1 VSYEWL
7 IFDLDGT
14 ISDPKEGIVSSFNFA
29 LEHYGFASRSDAE
42 IAAYIGPPLDQTF
55 IELTGNHDP
64 LFIEMMVAKYR
75 ERYAE
80 FGYAENHLYPDIKQ
94 VLMGLK
100 EKDCCQLGVC
110 TSKRADFAEKIL
122 SRFGLLGLF
131 EFVSGGDIG
140 IEKWQQLETLRQ
152 AGTISRNAV
161 MIGDRAVDLTAAQHN
176 QLDSAGVLWG
186 YGSKKEL
193 EQASP
198 THLFDRPEQLI
209 ELLN

>member
-1 VSYEWL
+1 MSYEWL

-14 ISDPKEGIVSSFNFA
+14 ISDPKLGIVRSFNFA
-29 LEHYGFASRSDAE
+29 LEHYGFVPQSEAD

-55 IELTGNHDP
+55 VQLTGNHDP
-64 LFIEMMVAKYR
+64 LFIEMIVAKYR

-80 FGYAENHLYPDIKQ
+80 VGYSENHLYPDMKQ
-94 VLMGLK
+94 VLLSLK
-100 EKDCCQLGVC
+100 EKEGCRLGVC

-122 SRFGLLGLF
+122 AMFGLLDVF

-140 IEKWQQLETLRQ
+140 IEKWQQLEAIRQ
-152 AGTISRNAV
+152 AGTISQNAV

-176 QLDSAGVLWG
+176 KLDSAGVLWG
-186 YGSKKEL
+186 YGSRDEL

-198 THLFDRPEQLI
+198 THLFDRPEQLL
-209 ELLN
+209 ELLG